1 LVRGAAVWAPS
12 RLAPDLVAQRLTD
25 ETDASVC
32 AEWSAARTINEQRTG
47 P

>member
-1 LVRGAAVWAPS
+1 VWALS
-12 RLAPDLVAQRLTD
+12 RLAPNLVVQCQRLTD